1 MTKKLIV
8 LLLVLAITIPTFA
21 ISSAQDGEQVLYTGL
36 DVGPGGYNNSMP
48 YNYGAG
54 HTMHIKMFT
63 PLFVWN
69 TDSTDVVPFIVES
82 YAANDDFT
90 VWTFKLREDVY
101 FSDGEQLIAADVK
114 FTADFMT
121 ASDILLDNF
130 NHINEAF
137 QPVEGFDARRAGEA
151 DELVGVQVVDDFTFT
166 YTLSAPNPRMYA
178 RMYGTYIFPE
188 HAIDFEPSA
197 YQETD
202 WWYNGDKQVGSGPF
216 VVADY
221 ARDEFIELVPNEY
234 YFQGKPK
241 LDRIVNRYFPDETAA
256 VLALTAGE
264 IDFSYISPDVIPTL
278 DEDTFEIY
286 GGNSYVSVIFHI
298 NYNNAPEA
306 WQDLKVRQAFMYA
319 IDRKAIVDQVL
330 EGTHSVLPCMV
341 PLPGV
346 YPDGLNYYE
355 YNPDMAKQLLEE
367 AGVDPG
373 DLGTIDWIT
382 HPGYSNPLM
391 KDSIQASQAFL
402 AEVGIQ
408 AEMRYLDLP
417 TWRSTYLAEG
427 YDMGYRGGAF
437 RIFGGP
443 METLYTNGGGQGGD
457 KNGWDYEATGFEA
470 VVAEINAAPTF
481 EDYQAK
487 LGELC
492 KMENE
497 QLPFM
502 SMWVGNRFG
511 AANKRLQDFYWYPA
525 GGGGPYDDH
534 PELWYIGD

>member
-1 MTKKLIV
+1 MMKKLVV
-8 LLLVLAITIPTFA
+8 LLLLVALVIPVVAIT
-21 ISSAQDGEQVLYTGL
+21 SAQEDEQVLYIGL

-54 HTMHIKMFT
+54 HTMHIKMYT

-69 TDSTDVVPFIVES
+69 ADSTDVVPFIVES
-82 YAANDDFT
+82 FEANDDFT
-90 VWTFKLREDVY
+90 VWTFTLREDVF
-101 FSDGEQLIAADVK
+101 FSDGEQLTASDVK

-121 ASDILLDNF
+121 APDTGVQNF

-137 QPVEGFDARRAGEA
+137 EPIAGFEARRAGEA
-151 DELVGVQVVDDFTFT
+151 DDLAGVTVVDDFTFT

-188 HAIDFEPSA
+188 HAIDFAPSE
-197 YQETD
+197 YQDTD
-202 WWYNGDKQVGSGPF
+202 WWYNADKQVGSGPF
-216 VVADY
+216 TVADY
-221 ARDEFIELVPNEY
+221 QRDEFIELVPNEY
-234 YFQGKPK
+234 YFKGEPR

-278 DEDTFEIY
+278 DPDTFDIY
-286 GGNSYVSVIFHI
+286 SGNSYVPVIFHI
-298 NYNNAPEA
+298 NYTNAPEA

-319 IDRKAIVDQVL
+319 IDRQAIVDAVL
-330 EGTHSVLPCMV
+330 EGTHSVIPCTM
-341 PLPGV
+341 PLTSL

-355 YNPDMAKQLLEE
+355 YNPDMARQLLDE
-367 AGVDPG
+367 AGVDPA
-373 DLGTIDWIT
+373 DIGTIDWIT

-391 KDSIQASQAFL
+391 RDAIQASQAFL
-402 AEVGIQ
+402 SEVGIE

-427 YDMGYRGGAF
+427 YDMGYRGIAF

-443 METLYTNGGGQGGD
+443 MELLYTNTGGQGGD
-457 KNGWDYEATGFEA
+457 LIGWDFTETGFA
-470 VVAEINAAPTF
+470 QVVDEINTAPTF
-481 EDYQAK
+481 EEYQAK

-492 KMENE
+492 MMENE
-497 QLPFM
+497 QLPFLA
-502 SMWVGNRFG
+502 MWVGDRFG

-525 GGGGPYDDH
+525 GGGGPYDDQV
-534 PELWYIGD
+534 ELWYIED